1 MKKTLLAALFAAFTS
16 FSAYAQFE
24 VDKVYISG
32 ALSGFNLNYC
42 GSKDFTLNIDAK
54 AGYMVEDN
62 WMVLGQTSYSHSGLK
77 GVSDAISAGVGGRY
91 YIQQNGL
98 FIGAGVKYL
107 HAKHFDDFMPGV
119 ELGYAYFIS
128 RTVTVEPS
136 LYYDQSFKNHADY
149 STIGFRIGVGIY
161 L

>member
-1 MKKTLLAALFAAFTS
+1 MKKTLLAAFFVALS
-16 FSAYAQFE
+16 SLSASAQFE
-24 VDKVYISG
+24 KDKVYFSG
-32 ALSGFNLNYC
+32 ALSGFNLNYN
-42 GSKDFTLNIDAK
+42 GAKDFSLNIDAK
-54 AGYMVEDN
+54 AGYFVEDN

-77 GVSDAISAGVGGRY
+77 SVSDAISAGIGGRY
-91 YIQQNGL
+91 YIEQNGL
-98 FIGAGVKYL
+98 FLGAGVKYM

-119 ELGYAYFIS
+119 EVGYAYFIS